1 MRSLTLPAFAALTLL
16 VPALARADSQQDKP
30 LQTPD
35 TAGQATAGVAAAAPM
50 HDMNLMSQKIPPV
63 LMAVIADPYA
73 RPASLDCRALASEV
87 GALDAALGDDFD
99 AVVADEDNSPKAKR
113 ARTAR
118 AGLHAGSEVLLP
130 FSGFVR
136 TLSGAEQ
143 RDKLVLDAIMSGDTR
158 RAYLKGLGEA
168 RGCGG
173 PATPVHLNHALD
185 QPADVERSASR

>member
-1 MRSLTLPAFAALTLL
+1 MRSLTFPTFSALILL
-16 VPALARADSQQDKP
+16 VPALACADPQQDKP

-35 TAGQATAGVAAAAPM
+35 RAGQATAGVAAAAPM

-87 GALDAALGDDFD
+87 SALNAALGDDFD
-99 AVVADEDNSPKAKR
+99 AVLDEDNSPQAKR
-113 ARTAR
+113 GRTTR

-136 TLSGAEQ
+136 ALSGAEQ

-168 RGCGG
+168 RGCGAA
-173 PATPVHLNHALD
+173 ATPAHLNHALD
-185 QPADVERSASR
+185 QPTDFERAASR